1 MAARRALDP
10 DHYRCA
16 PLDSGG
22 DEKAPGITPPGAEG
36 CVTAWESRRELVA
49 RPVSHVFLDHRAQ
62 LDRLVLR
69 VSGRQGGRPQ
79 WKVYNVAY
87 LASMARPE
95 GHFILVR
102 NAVRP

>member
-1 MAARRALDP
+1 MLGLLVLVWATSRAPCVPYPLW
-10 DHYRCA
+10 HTCRCNA
-16 PLDSGG
+16 DNTKGHFLGAGG
-22 DEKAPGITPPGAEG
+22 KV
-36 CVTAWESRRELVA
+36 C
-49 RPVSHVFLDHRAQ
+49 SHVFLDHRAQ
-62 LDRLVLR
+62 YDRFVLR

-79 WKVYNVAY
+79 WKVYNAAY